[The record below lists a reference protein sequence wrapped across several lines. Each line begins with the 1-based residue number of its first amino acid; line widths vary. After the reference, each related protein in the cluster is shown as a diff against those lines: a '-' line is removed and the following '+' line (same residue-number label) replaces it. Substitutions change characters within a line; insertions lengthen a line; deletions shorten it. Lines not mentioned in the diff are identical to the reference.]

1 MSAARRRR
9 GWRALGWLLTP
20 FVVWAASFFGG
31 WLGALL
37 GDSVLWLGVGAVAG
51 GVGGVVGWSLIGRAR
66 RSALGPRPDAEHPV
80 PSAESQQDDAADRPS
95 SEA

>member
-20 FVVWAASFFGG
+20 LVVWAASFFGG

-37 GDSVLWLGVGAVAG
+37 GDSILWLVIGAVAG
-51 GVGGVVGWSLIGRAR
+51 GIAGTVGWSLVGRAR
-66 RSALGPRPDAEHPV
+66 RPRVQRDDAERPPAPDA
-80 PSAESQQDDAADRPS
+80 
-95 SEA
+95 